1 MGEKGRKGSSSKAM
15 IFNFTHNHQFTTQKK
30 LLGTIITEDLK
41 GHRNT
46 QYCVKKAY
54 ARMKILYKIAY
65 FGAPQKV
72 MRHLT
77 FKPFHRKL
85 RNPGEC
91 TKMCCE
97 IILNNEYTTYE
108 KL

>member
-1 MGEKGRKGSSSKAM
+1 MLTQ
-15 IFNFTHNHQFTTQKK
+15 IQHQNKFLEIVDEKK